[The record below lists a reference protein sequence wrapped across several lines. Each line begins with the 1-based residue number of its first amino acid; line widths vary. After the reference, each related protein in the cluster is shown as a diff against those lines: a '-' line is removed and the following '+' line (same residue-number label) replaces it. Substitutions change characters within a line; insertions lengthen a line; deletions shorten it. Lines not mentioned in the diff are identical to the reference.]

1 MKPMQPK
8 AVSFGFRNM
17 PAKMCRPAKMCG
29 QRRCAAS
36 KDDPAA
42 KVTMGQQSFRPKT
55 SLTAERLHL

>member
-1 MKPMQPK
+1 
-8 AVSFGFRNM
+8 V
-17 PAKMCRPAKMCG
+17 PASEDVP
-29 QRRCAAS
+29 AS